1 MPTKMSRYRKR
12 YGQVFLRDPLVVE
25 QIMQSVCLTPQEIVL
40 EIGPGRGALT
50 AAIASQA
57 ATVYA
62 LEIDMHYVDLLQQRF
77 ATASHVHILQAD
89 ARRYDYAQLPAELV
103 VLANLPYSTGTHILR
118 RLFAFRT
125 RLSRLVIMLQ
135 KEVAARVIAVPG
147 SRAYGGLSVFFQYY
161 AAVRR
166 CFDVSRQAFT
176 PQPAVDSTVIALEPY
191 RILPWKCSDEV
202 FLFRLVKSAFMH
214 RRKTLR
220 KNLLT
225 TPLLH
230 LTKDD
235 LVETLGAMELGL
247 DVRPQELSVQ
257 QFVQLA
263 EHLQRFLRREDAS

>member
-1 MPTKMSRYRKR
+1 MPTKISRYRKQ

-25 QIMQSVCLTPQEIVL
+25 QIMQSAHLTPQEVVL

-57 ATVYA
+57 AMVYA
-62 LEIDMHYVDLLQQRF
+62 LEIDAYYVDLLQQRF
-77 ATASHVHILQAD
+77 ATASHVHIVQAD
-89 ARRYDYAQLPAELV
+89 ARRYDYMQLPAGLV
-103 VLANLPYSTGTHILR
+103 VLANLPYSSGTHILR

-135 KEVAARVIAVPG
+135 KEVAARIVAVPG

-161 AAVRR
+161 AAARR
-166 CFDVSRQAFT
+166 CFDVSPQAFT
-176 PQPAVDSTVIALEPY
+176 PPPAVESTVIALEPY
-191 RILPWKCSDEV
+191 RILPWASSDEV
-202 FLFRLVKSAFMH
+202 FFFRLVKSAFMH

-220 KNLLT
+220 KNVLAA
-225 TPLLH
+225 PFLH

-235 LVETLGAMELGL
+235 LIETFGAMELGL
-247 DVRPQELSVQ
+247 DVRPQELSVE

-263 EHLQRFLRREDAS
+263 EHLQRFLRREDTT